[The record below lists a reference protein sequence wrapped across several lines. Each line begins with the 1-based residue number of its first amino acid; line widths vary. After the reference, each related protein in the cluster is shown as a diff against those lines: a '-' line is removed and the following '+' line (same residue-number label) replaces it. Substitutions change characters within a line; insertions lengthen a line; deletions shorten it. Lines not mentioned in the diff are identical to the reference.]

1 MKDWWIKLGCYLT
14 GYNYSIVKSSS
25 EASAKAVKKFA
36 SALLIISMVW
46 CFIGYEFTSRY
57 LHGSVLTSV
66 IGALIMVVMVIQI
79 ERQIILTIGK
89 SQSVKR
95 FRIIIGIVMAIIGSV
110 IIDQVMFKDDIERE
124 RITIDQEKV
133 NNAMAIK
140 TKEINDQVAQLDSSI
155 ARKERERMK
164 TISEITKN
172 PTITAYNTQTQ
183 TKADT
188 NGRMVTVGRT
198 MTSQAMPN
206 PKIEILA
213 QLDSQ
218 IKTLRENKLA
228 KENSLLTIRATV
240 EKEIKNNKPFLE
252 ELSILFK
259 ILISSPIAFV
269 VWALIFTF
277 FFSIELFVLYCK
289 FGDDKNDYDRTIMHQ
304 MQIRMQMID
313 KLNE

>member
-1 MKDWWIKLGCYLT
+1 
-14 GYNYSIVKSSS
+14 
-25 EASAKAVKKFA
+25 
-36 SALLIISMVW
+36 
-46 CFIGYEFTSRY
+46 
-57 LHGSVLTSV
+57 
-66 IGALIMVVMVIQI
+66 MVVVIIQI

-89 SQSVKR
+89 NRSVKT

-133 NNAMAIK
+133 NKAMVVK
-140 TKEINDQVAQLDSSI
+140 TTEINQQIAQLDTAI
-155 ARKERERMK
+155 ARKERERTH
-164 TISEITKN
+164 TITDIGKN

-183 TKADT
+183 TRTDSS
-188 NGRMVTVGRT
+188 GRMVTVGKT
-198 MTSQAMPN
+198 TTSQSMPN
-206 PKIEILA
+206 PKIEVLA

-218 IKTLRENKLA
+218 LKALRETKIA
-228 KENSLLTIRATV
+228 KENSLLNIRATV
-240 EKEIKNNKPFLE
+240 EQEVKNSKPFLE
-252 ELSILFK
+252 ELSILFG
-259 ILISSPIAFV
+259 ILSSSFIAAFV
-269 VWALIFTF
+269 WLLIFTF

>member
-46 CFIGYEFTSRY
+46 CFIGFEFTSRY
-57 LHGSVLTSV
+57 LHGNAVVSI
-66 IGALIMVVMVIQI
+66 IGAIIMVVMVIQI

-89 SQSVKR
+89 SSSVKR

-124 RITIDQEKV
+124 RITVDQIKV
-133 NNAMAIK
+133 NKAMAIK
-140 TKEINDQVAQLDSSI
+140 TMEINNQVMQLDSSI

-164 TISEITKN
+164 MITEITKN

-198 MTSQAMPN
+198 MTSQSMPN
-206 PKIEILA
+206 PKIEMLA

-218 IKTLRENKLA
+218 IKTLRDLKVA

-259 ILISSPIAFV
+259 ILVSSPIAFI

-313 KLNE
+313 KLNP

>member
-46 CFIGYEFTSRY
+46 CFIGYEFTSHY
-57 LHGSVLTSV
+57 LHGSTLTSI
-66 IGALIMVVMVIQI
+66 IGAIIMVVMVIQI

-89 SQSVKR
+89 SRSVKR
-95 FRIIIGIVMAIIGSV
+95 FRIIIGVVMAIIGSV

-124 RITIDQEKV
+124 RITVDQEKV
-133 NNAMAIK
+133 NKAMIFK
-140 TKEINDQVAQLDSSI
+140 TKEINDQIAQLDTSI

-164 TISEITKN
+164 AIAEITKS

-183 TKADT
+183 TKADS

-198 MTSQAMPN
+198 MTTQSMPN
-206 PKIEILA
+206 PKIEMLA
-213 QLDSQ
+213 QLDGQ
-218 IKTLRENKLA
+218 IKTLHDLKVA

-240 EKEIKNNKPFLE
+240 EKEVKENKPFLE

-259 ILISSPIAFV
+259 ILMSSPIAFV

-313 KLNE
+313 KLNQ